1 MARPVAIGEA
11 EPAWH
16 LHLRVPAVLDLGDG
30 TLVELTALVDTGSEA
45 NLIRRDLVDSRY
57 TESCGTKVGF
67 WAVNNQSL
75 GGNHR
80 KLTCKLLIEGVE
92 VDTKEKRQCPFLLRD
107 IRQPWMWI

>member
-30 TLVELTALVDTGSEA
+30 TLVELTALVDAGSEG

-57 TESCGTKVGF
+57 TEASGLKWGF
-67 WAVNNQSL
+67 
-75 GGNHR
+75 GR
-80 KLTCKLLIEGVE
+80 
-92 VDTKEKRQCPFLLRD
+92 
-107 IRQPWMWI
+107 

>member
-45 NLIRRDLVDSRY
+45 NLIRRDLWTV
-57 TESCGTKVGF
+57 GTP
-67 WAVNNQSL
+67 
-75 GGNHR
+75 NH
-80 KLTCKLLIEGVE
+80 VE
-92 VDTKEKRQCPFLLRD
+92 PKWDFGR
-107 IRQPWMWI
+107 